1 MHYGSLPAFSIYG
14 CWEIAGDEFP
24 DGVSTWPFSLVAEST
39 AEVYVIQKQE
49 KFWAFSGTIWGGRC
63 FFLMGMVEML
73 EFWGEFVAGFF

>member
-49 KFWAFSGTIWGGRC
+49 RWAGLFRVNLDQFLFDENGGDV
-63 FFLMGMVEML
+63 GVV
-73 EFWGEFVAGFF
+73 G